1 MTRFTKVM
9 IEGDVFYREE
19 RDGRFNQSEEL
30 LDVESFLYQME
41 QEVVDE
47 EVYIDLE
54 TVENALDNTPS
65 ADRAVLREY
74 IFYLRDQ
81 AGL

>member
-1 MTRFTKVM
+1 MTRFTKVI

-19 RDGRFNQSEEL
+19 TYGRFDPSAEL
-30 LDVESFLYQME
+30 LDVESFLYRME
-41 QEVVDE
+41 QEVVDD

-54 TVENALDNTPS
+54 TVEIALDNTPS
-65 ADRAVLREY
+65 TDRAVLREY